1 MNMIKKYMILAG
13 LAIFGAAVALP
24 ATSAQAFN
32 PLEGACSS
40 GSTSEVCQNRNEQ
53 VEPVIATIVN
63 TLLYIIGAV
72 SVLVIIIAGIMY
84 SISSGDSGRVSKAK
98 NMLLYAVVGLVVA
111 FFAYAIVNW
120 VFNKFM

>member
-1 MNMIKKYMILAG
+1 MIKKYMVLAG

-120 VFNKFM
+120 VFNKFK